1 MFCFFLQSVVIT
13 ALGTN
18 EQPWQLTAS
27 IRPGTGHPDA
37 VLSGA
42 LQVNSSNGW
51 FNFTDL
57 AISHMGSDYILDF
70 NVTYPQV
77 AENFTLSSN
86 PFNVAGRPLRAHV
99 VTKTGGDIVRSAG
112 FSVGL
117 DLRDVQTGN
126 IITDIGWRVCV
137 VSFVL
142 QMTLG
147 SAVAQWLSG
156 RVLYSRRGAPSS
168 SLSGITA
175 LCP

>member
-1 MFCFFLQSVVIT
+1 MVFFLQSVVIT

-147 SAVAQWLSG
+147 SAVAQW
-156 RVLYSRRGAPSS
+156 
-168 SLSGITA
+168 
-175 LCP
+175 